1 MKKPLKIT
9 LIVLAVLLV
18 LAIAAFFILTSLY
31 ECQWVD
37 GWGFYAH
44 DQNSSTLALVP
55 FPEIWNCRTLSN
67 MNSVEQVGDHVYC
80 AMNRNYQ
87 LDLLGIPVDTA
98 VVFGSGKM
106 WDFTTITYY
115 GGASSESNHGLS
127 PLYSSTVTKVIL
139 LDGVTNLSDSFIRGC
154 GKLQTLYLPES
165 IREFDCSAMNHCY
178 EITGIYFQGNC
189 PEFVRRDRN
198 SATGFEPWNP
208 LESAYPNGTVTV
220 YYQPGTTGWDPAF
233 WEDYAVLVEREYE
246 IDWSD
251 AS

>member
-44 DQNSSTLALVP
+44 DQASNTLTLVP
-55 FPEIWNCRTLSN
+55 VPEIWNCRTLHN
-67 MNSVEQVGDHVYC
+67 INSVEQIGDHVYC
-80 AMNRNYQ
+80 AINRDYS
-87 LDLLGIPVDTA
+87 LYPSGIQEGTA
-98 VVFGSGKM
+98 VVFGSGEM
-106 WDFTTITYY
+106 WEFDSYN
-115 GGASSESNHGLS
+115 GAPEQQHGSS
-127 PLYSSTVTKVIL
+127 PLYDGRITKAIL
-139 LDGVTNLSDSFIRGC
+139 LDGVTNLSSSFFDMC
-154 GKLQTLYLPES
+154 MKLETLYLPAS
-165 IREFDCSAMNHCY
+165 LREFDCDAMKHCH

-189 PEFVRRDRN
+189 PEFTYN
-198 SATGFEPWNP
+198 GKIAPFYFHP
-208 LESAYPNGTVTV
+208 LDLTYPSGTVTI

-246 IDWSD
+246 VDWR
-251 AS
+251 

>member
-1 MKKPLKIT
+1 MKKSLKIT

-55 FPEIWNCRTLSN
+55 FPEIWNCRTLSDVN
-67 MNSVEQVGDHVYC
+67 TIKQIGDHVYC
-80 AMNRNYQ
+80 AMDVDYSIYEI
-87 LDLLGIPVDTA
+87 GIPENTA
-98 VVFGSGKM
+98 VIFGSGEM
-106 WDFTTITYY
+106 WDFHDI
-115 GGASSESNHGLS
+115 GCDWVPPEPDHGIS
-127 PLYSSTVTKVIL
+127 PLYYSQITKAIL
-139 LDGVTNLSDSFIRGC
+139 LDGVTNLSDDFFDMC
-154 GKLQTLYLPES
+154 MKLETLYLPAS
-165 IREFDCSAMNHCY
+165 IQELDCTALTGC
-178 EITGIYFQGNC
+178 EGITGIYFQGNC

-198 SATGFEPWNP
+198 STTGFEPWNP
-208 LESAYPNGTVTV
+208 LESAYPSGAVTV

-246 IDWSD
+246 VDWR
-251 AS
+251 